1 MVCRNLNEGRHIAL
15 HMEKR
20 KDFLSEAMPQVKYSA
35 KSGKAEMEMK
45 HRLGWI
51 MADERSVE

>member
-1 MVCRNLNEGRHIAL
+1 MNEGRHIAL